1 MADDSVEIP
10 AESEFFDPHGPCV
23 YIAWHANG
31 TCWKVGA
38 SPRGNVCARIALLVR
53 THTPQCTAKIEIK
66 RCKSYE
72 HAYAVEG
79 ALRKKYNPICG

>member
-10 AESEFFDPHGPCV
+10 AESEFFDPHGACV
-23 YIAWHANG
+23 YIAWRADG
-31 TCWKVGA
+31 SCWKVGS
-38 SPRGNVCARIALLVR
+38 SPRGNVCARIGNLVR
-53 THTPQCTAKIEIK
+53 DYPPECTTRIEIK
-66 RCKSYE
+66 RCQSYK